1 VDLGKKHKSN
11 DLDKIKI
18 KKQKTQSSYTEG
30 SHHDKSEIMHIQ
42 SSVNDMVICPKG
54 LVWNNTN
61 YSCAYDAL
69 VSILYQLWCQDPHK
83 WSEYFS
89 NTSSTMQDLASSFQ
103 LVVMQETTFEQV
115 RNEVRETLHTKFG
128 DIFPYGSRGTSVV
141 DLALKVFHDDNI
153 NASTQLQCVNCQF
166 ADEPV

>member
-1 VDLGKKHKSN
+1 MD
-11 DLDKIKI
+11 
-18 KKQKTQSSYTEG
+18 
-30 SHHDKSEIMHIQ
+30 
-42 SSVNDMVICPKG
+42 
-54 LVWNNTN
+54 NTN
-61 YSCAYDAL
+61 YSCAYDAF

-89 NTSSTMQDLASSFQ
+89 NTSLTMQDLASSFQ
-103 LVVMQETTFEQV
+103 LVVMQETTFEQA
-115 RNEVRETLHTKFG
+115 RNEVRETLHTKFD
-128 DIFPYGSRGTSVV
+128 DIFPYGSKDTSVV